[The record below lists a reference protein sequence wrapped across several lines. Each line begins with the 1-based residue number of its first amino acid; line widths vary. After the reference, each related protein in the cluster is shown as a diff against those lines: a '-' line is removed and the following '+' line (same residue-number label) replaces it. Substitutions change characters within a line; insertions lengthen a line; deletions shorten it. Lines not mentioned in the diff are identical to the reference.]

1 MRKYLERS
9 TQNNQSMNRSE
20 LIRRLRDDHT
30 SFISFVDSLTDEQ
43 LSRSKPNKWSA
54 SRQAQHVYLCLRPI
68 RLALGLPKWIPV
80 LLFGKSKTGSRSY
93 ESLVTAY
100 QAKLQAGGKAPFL
113 YEPGKATFSKERDL
127 KRLQTLVAKLTER
140 IALLEDSEMDSIL
153 LPHPLLGKLT
163 IRELLHFALYHVG
176 HHHKQAMEQIE

>member
-1 MRKYLERS
+1 
-9 TQNNQSMNRSE
+9 
-20 LIRRLRDDHT
+20 
-30 SFISFVDSLTDEQ
+30 
-43 LSRSKPNKWSA
+43 
-54 SRQAQHVYLCLRPI
+54 
-68 RLALGLPKWIPV
+68 
-80 LLFGKSKTGSRSY
+80 LFGKSKTGSRSY